1 MSKIQRFTHADVQ
14 ITQTE
19 TAFRGF
25 FKMVRYQLKHKLF
38 AGGWSTPIQREMFE
52 RGHAVALL
60 PYDPVTDEFVLIQ
73 QFRLGAMATCD
84 NPWLV
89 EVIAG
94 MIEEGY
100 SAEEVCH
107 KEAMEVAGIR
117 LTDLQ
122 KVTSYLS
129 SPGGTTERID
139 IFMAR
144 TDSTVAVGLHGC
156 DNEAEDI
163 KVLRVKR
170 EQARQW
176 LVDGTINNAAGIIAL
191 QHFFLNET
199 SLVSALINH
208 A

>member
-1 MSKIQRFTHADVQ
+1 M
-14 ITQTE
+14 
-19 TAFRGF
+19 
-25 FKMVRYQLKHKLF
+25 
-38 AGGWSTPIQREMFE
+38 
-52 RGHAVALL
+52 
-60 PYDPVTDEFVLIQ
+60 LIQ

-94 MIEEGY
+94 MIDEGY

-107 KEAMEVAGIR
+107 KEAMEEAGIR
-117 LTDLQ
+117 LTNLQ

-139 IFMAR
+139 IYIAR
-144 TDSTVAVGLHGC
+144 TDSTVAQGVHGC

-176 LVDGTINNAAGIIAL
+176 LSDGTMNNAAGIIAL
-191 QHFFLNET
+191 QHFFLNEAT
-199 SLVSALINH
+199 LISALKTH